1 MTWKEP
7 KILIIDDD
15 KEYAN
20 IVKSYF
26 VDNQFN
32 DVISFHNV
40 MDCMNTLDKRP
51 DVIFVNYRLNN
62 IEGVRAARMLNR
74 KFSRARIVIMKSSEK
89 AKQRVNKR
97 KYGIDAM
104 IEESTD
110 LIQFIKEVNY
120 HKTNTI
126 RKKIVNGLFVLLSII
141 GIILFIF

>member
-15 KEYAN
+15 KEYTK
-20 IVKSYF
+20 IVLSYF

-74 KFSRARIVIMKSSEK
+74 KFSRARIVVMKSSEK

-97 KYGIDAM
+97 KYGIDGM
-104 IEESTD
+104 IEENTD
-110 LIQFIKEVNY
+110 LIEFVKEVNL
-120 HKTNTI
+120 HKTNVI
-126 RKKIVNGLFVLLSII
+126 RKSILNGLLVLISII
-141 GIILFIF
+141 GLLILIF